1 MNINENMTAYGN
13 TNDNKDD
20 EVRKNLKMR
29 KWDTG
34 VTLLFAAALIVLYFF
49 WGCSLD
55 WIVSVCAVLIAAIA
69 SFIGQKKKK
78 KIKELSGNLRESE

>member
-34 VTLLFAAALIVLYFF
+34 VTLLFAAATALQLA
-49 WGCSLD
+49 LE
-55 WIVSVCAVLIAAIA
+55 AA
-69 SFIGQKKKK
+69 
-78 KIKELSGNLRESE
+78 